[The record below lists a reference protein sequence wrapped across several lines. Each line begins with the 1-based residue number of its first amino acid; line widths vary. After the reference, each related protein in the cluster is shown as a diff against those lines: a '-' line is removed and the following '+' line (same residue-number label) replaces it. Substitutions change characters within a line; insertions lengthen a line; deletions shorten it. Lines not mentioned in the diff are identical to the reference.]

1 MKELETTTSGKKAKR
16 ALRPIIGLGLLSL
29 LVCGLFFPLFI
40 TGLAQVLFPYQ
51 ANGEL
56 VHLKGEV
63 VGSNLI
69 AQNFTLPIFFQPRNE
84 SQSASGLDP
93 DITVQMAD
101 AQIGRISN
109 ATGIPASSLQQVVNE
124 NVDVEGRLV
133 ELQYVNV
140 LTLNIQLINE
150 YQSVYSAYG

>member
-1 MKELETTTSGKKAKR
+1 METTTSGKKARK
-16 ALRPIIGLGLLSL
+16 ALRPIIGVALLSL

-40 TGLAQVLFPYQ
+40 TGVAQVLFPYQ

-69 AQNFTLPIFFQPRNE
+69 AQNFTLSIFFQPRNE

-101 AQIGRISN
+101 AQIAGISN

-124 NVDVEGRLV
+124 NVDAQGRIV

-150 YQSVYSAYG
+150 FPSVYSAYG

>member
-1 MKELETTTSGKKAKR
+1 M
-16 ALRPIIGLGLLSL
+16 
-29 LVCGLFFPLFI
+29 
-40 TGLAQVLFPYQ
+40 LFPYQ

-69 AQNFTLPIFFQPRNE
+69 AQNFTLSIFFQPRNE

-101 AQIGRISN
+101 AQIAGISN

-124 NVDVEGRLV
+124 NVDAQGRIV

-150 YQSVYSAYG
+150 FPSVYPAYG